1 MDPKKKRAEAI
12 ARIKAIADE
21 VKAKGRALTDDER
34 NETDG
39 LFKTIDEC
47 DVQIKQMDADAEMLA
62 KLDRIADIKS
72 DESEKHRKDEGN
84 PRAGAKSLGEFF
96 VKGLRE
102 GELSHLKST
111 RGFSISTP
119 EYKGPAT
126 KAASDTHSTPQL
138 YTDTVL
144 QQVDTTLVRGYR
156 RPLVTDL
163 LGTGSISGT
172 SVKYFIEGALEG
184 SPGMVAAGAQKP
196 QIHLGDPTYR
206 TDEVKKIAAWWD
218 MQDEMIEDIPF
229 WVSEINGRGLQK
241 LSEVEENQLLNGDGT
256 GQNLLGVLNRD
267 GVQVHAGK
275 ADDIADELYKA
286 MSKVQLATGL
296 VADGLIIN
304 PVDYQAL
311 RLNKDGNGQYFGG
324 GYFSGQYG
332 NGGIVWQ
339 PPVWG
344 LNTVVSVAAAAG
356 SPVLGAFKQATTVYR
371 KGGVRV
377 ESTNSDQGKFT
388 SDIYTTRIEERLALA
403 VRVPS
408 AIVKI
413 NLT

>member
-1 MDPKKKRAEAI
+1 
-12 ARIKAIADE
+12 
-21 VKAKGRALTDDER
+21 
-34 NETDG
+34 
-39 LFKTIDEC
+39 
-47 DVQIKQMDADAEMLA
+47 
-62 KLDRIADIKS
+62 
-72 DESEKHRKDEGN
+72 
-84 PRAGAKSLGEFF
+84 
-96 VKGLRE
+96 
-102 GELSHLKST
+102 
-111 RGFSISTP
+111 
-119 EYKGPAT
+119 
-126 KAASDTHSTPQL
+126 
-138 YTDTVL
+138 VL

-163 LGTGSISGT
+163 LGTGTISGT

-267 GVQVHAGK
+267 GVQVHTGK
-275 ADDIADELYKA
+275 AADIADELYKA

-344 LNTVVSVAAAAG
+344 LNTVVSVAAVAG

-408 AIVKI
+408 AIVKLK
-413 NLT
+413 LT